1 MQYGYMNTNEL
12 KAAAVLRNA
21 LAHSVFFLIALIL
34 AYNTYKEY
42 LRGWDA
48 EYLIRPE
55 FKALMKA
62 SFPWAVLI
70 FFAVYLLHNLL
81 IRGKKNEGSNGW
93 SGRMVLFYAFIANL
107 AFISSGEHVLA
118 IQNISILYF
127 SFFLIVWSRA
137 RNISIDLS
145 PIGSI
150 RFKLPD
156 IDFKKIFMIVA
167 FSGVLVKKVDLSSF
181 FIKAFGFLMF
191 MCAALLCF
199 GAEKLAERLGNL
211 AYFSIAA
218 GIAIETYHAY
228 RHEGD

>member
-1 MQYGYMNTNEL
+1 MNTNQL

-21 LAHSVFFLIALIL
+21 LAHSVFFIIALIL

-42 LRGWDA
+42 LRGWDG

-70 FFAVYLLHNLL
+70 FFAVYLLHNLI
-81 IRGKKNEGSNGW
+81 IRGKKSESSNGW
-93 SGRMVLFYAFIANL
+93 SGRMVLFYAFIANF
-107 AFISSGEHVLA
+107 AFISSGQHVLA

-145 PIGSI
+145 PIDSMKGE
-150 RFKLPD
+150 LLD
-156 IDFKKIFMIVA
+156 MDFKKTFKLLAVW
-167 FSGVLVKKVDLSSF
+167 FRKLVNEDRLSSF
-181 FIKAFGFLMF
+181 LIKSFGVLMF
-191 MCAALLCF
+191 VCAALLCF
-199 GAEKLAERLGNL
+199 GADKLAERLGNL

-228 RHEGD
+228 RHEGDEK